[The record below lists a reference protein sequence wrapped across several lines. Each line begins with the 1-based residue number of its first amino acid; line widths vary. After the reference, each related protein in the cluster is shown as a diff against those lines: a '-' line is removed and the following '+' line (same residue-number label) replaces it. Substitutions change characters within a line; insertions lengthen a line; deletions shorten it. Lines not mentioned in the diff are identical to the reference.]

1 MFSCRGT
8 IDVSIDSPRRCDD
21 TRLFAFLG
29 SAKNLA
35 CVFKSCES
43 KSKGKKKRKIGRE
56 IKRLLETTFRLW
68 REKFGF
74 ERIGLERGSSDRGE
88 CADRR
93 RSVGWAR
100 SGIWSVARLGRWT
113 LRGRRDAGAG
123 TKLTGGRHAV
133 WPCFVSDAA
142 AAARRDALSR
152 STTGRPNRSAAA
164 VSDCCDAACHAVPGR
179 LQQDRHRKPSSSCVS
194 LHLLTFLLTSS
205 TSEEN
210 RHAFDLRPIL
220 LLLFSSCSLTPFLTP
235 TRSQLRILSTREEG
249 RGSFATLRS
258 IFFAFPWR
266 VEIVTRSSFSS
277 TTTVN
282 EDRCKSSSSSSS
294 TLNW

>member
-1 MFSCRGT
+1 MSRNNRCFHRFSASMRRHAPLR
-8 IDVSIDSPRRCDD
+8 IPRKREE
-21 TRLFAFLG
+21 
-29 SAKNLA
+29 
-35 CVFKSCES
+35 SCLRIQILRIEIER
-43 KSKGKKKRKIGRE
+43 KKKKEKLEEKLSDCSKRRFVSGGRS
-56 IKRLLETTFRLW
+56 LL
-68 REKFGF
+68 

-210 RHAFDLRPIL
+210 RQAFDLRPIL
-220 LLLFSSCSLTPFLTP
+220 LLLFSSCSLTFLNADEVAIAHP
-235 TRSQLRILSTREEG
+235 LDERRGTRKLRH
-249 RGSFATLRS
+249 
-258 IFFAFPWR
+258 FAFDFLR
-266 VEIVTRSSFSS
+266 FSMAS
-277 TTTVN
+277 RDCNAFFVLF
-282 EDRCKSSSSSSS
+282 DHHCG
-294 TLNW
+294 

>member
-1 MFSCRGT
+1 MFP
-8 IDVSIDSPRRCDD
+8 SILRVDATTRASSHSSEARRILPAYSNPAN
-21 TRLFAFLG
+21 RNR
-29 SAKNLA
+29 K
-35 CVFKSCES
+35 E
-43 KSKGKKKRKIGRE
+43 KKKRKIGRE

-235 TRSQLRILSTREEG
+235 TKSQLRILSTREEG